1 MSHAAPA
8 PHPHARPANAP
19 CALVI
24 DDEPAVRSLVAA
36 ALRAD
41 GWRVLEAPD
50 GESSFDLARLGKPD
64 LILLDLA
71 LPGMSGLEVCRRLRQ
86 EPASARTPIL
96 FLTGLPGPAARQA
109 LSQAGGQGLL
119 EKPFSLESLAR
130 RAAQAIGKPSYPLL
144 RP

>member
-1 MSHAAPA
+1 M
-8 PHPHARPANAP
+8 
-19 CALVI
+19 
-24 DDEPAVRSLVAA
+24 RSLVAA

-50 GESSFDLARLGKPD
+50 GESSLDLARRGKPD

-96 FLTGLPGPAARQA
+96 FLTGLPGRADRQA
-109 LSQAGGQGLL
+109 VREAGAQGLL
-119 EKPFSLESLAR
+119 EKPFRLESLAR
-130 RAAQAIGKPSYPLL
+130 RAAQAIEKPPSPLL